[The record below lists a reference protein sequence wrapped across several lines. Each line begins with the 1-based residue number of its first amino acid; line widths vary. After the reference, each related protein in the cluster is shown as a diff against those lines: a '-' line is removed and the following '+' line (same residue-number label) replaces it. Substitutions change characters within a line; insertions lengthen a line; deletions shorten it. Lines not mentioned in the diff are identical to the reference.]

1 MAVEDGVTAAAHS
14 PRPTVVLVHGWD
26 DDPAGGWLSWLEI
39 KLTQQDYTVVAPHFK
54 TQPKLNLV
62 RWMEQLH
69 TATVGLPTD
78 SIIVA
83 HSLGCWLSL
92 RLLESWSP
100 QHLIRGLVCVSGFA
114 DAPNDRATSYFQPT
128 PDWPHIKSVVER
140 RVCIY
145 SDNDRIVTPDRSR
158 RLAHQLDAELICLP
172 GQGHFLGSRG
182 MDTFPELLELIESF

>member
-1 MAVEDGVTAAAHS
+1 MTSATQPTH
-14 PRPTVVLVHGWD
+14 PTVVLVHGWD
-26 DDPAGGWLSWLEI
+26 DDPAQGWLAWLETEL
-39 KLTQQDYTVVAPHFK
+39 KHHDYSVVAPHFK

-69 TATVGLPTD
+69 TATAGLPED

-92 RLLESWSP
+92 RLLESWP
-100 QHLIRGLVCVSGFA
+100 HEHPIRGLICVSGFA
-114 DAPNDRATSYFQPT
+114 DAPNDRATSYFQPA
-128 PDWPHIKSVVER
+128 PDWRHITSVVKR

-145 SDNDRIVTPDRSR
+145 SDNDHIVTPDRTR

-172 GQGHFLGSRG
+172 DQGHFLGSRG
-182 MDTFPELLELIESF
+182 MDTFPELLSLIEQF